1 MPVVFNYP
9 LDKTPDPEAI
19 QVGDT
24 DFWLVN
30 SKQYCVLIGWLIQV
44 ELSDGSKVSPEC
56 VMLAPANEKNEKDT
70 LLILGQ
76 FGDGPLDTVRPE
88 TVRVV
93 GEVNIVTEEGLVR

>member
-19 QVGDT
+19 QVGAT

-56 VMLAPANEKNEKDT
+56 VMLGPANEKNEKDT